1 MEIFSARHLTFL
13 RHLSPVGTR
22 SRSLLWRQPHLF
34 CTEYCGATGNTRNN
48 STFPVAGMLAS
59 GILGTPSLS
68 CSGYSGVTGR
78 TRNNLTFPVDLQLHR
93 EDGVLRQG
101 LVLVRLLHL
110 LEAAGVGDVLAQL
123 VRGLHAQKLGQS
135 PDGLHG
141 VLRKEGTASSRSLLS
156 VYVIIN
162 AYCVSVS
169 Y

>member
-1 MEIFSARHLTFL
+1 MEILSARHLTFL
-13 RHLSPVGTR
+13 LSPVGTR
-22 SRSLLWRQPHLF
+22 RRSLLWRQPHL
-34 CTEYCGATGNTRNN
+34 
-48 STFPVAGMLAS
+48 
-59 GILGTPSLS
+59 S
-68 CSGYSGVTGR
+68 CSGYSGAAGR
-78 TRNNLTFPVDLQLHR
+78 TRNTFTFPVDLLVHR
-93 EDGVLRQG
+93 EDGALRQG

-141 VLRKEGTASSRSLLS
+141 VLRKEGTASSRSLLC
-156 VYVIIN
+156 VYVMIN